1 MGALAIIGLIS
12 GIASI
17 ISIPLAFYFN
27 RKSQLNKYE
36 VAKRKIIET
45 LLFQIGSGQK
55 LDLLGMKLIIDSKL
69 REAGLRPGRIS
80 IQEIIADLYTNVT
93 TNPLIGGFQKD
104 NYQLQIK
111 RLGLTHTVRNT
122 MNNIREHKQL
132 PSGEK
137 IPEDQIEKLEKSGE
151 RYKIDYLKRN
161 HLLQMQN
168 KITYITKRKSQLEL
182 FVEFSTI
189 LSIIVTIPS
198 LFFYNNFLSKTQNIL
213 NPVLLSVIISIA
225 TGILITLISSIVSRI
240 RARRSSD
247 TEDINEF
254 VNVDDENSN
263 GPLYKP

>member
-1 MGALAIIGLIS
+1 MKKLFFLILLTVSSGLFAQGNS
-12 GIASI
+12 ETNSQ
-17 ISIPLAFYFN
+17 N
-27 RKSQLNKYE
+27 KS
-36 VAKRKIIET
+36 T
-45 LLFQIGSGQK
+45 
-55 LDLLGMKLIIDSKL
+55 IDS
-69 REAGLRPGRIS
+69 
-80 IQEIIADLYTNVT
+80 
-93 TNPLIGGFQKD
+93 
-104 NYQLQIK
+104 LQRK
-111 RLGLTHTVRNT
+111 
-122 MNNIREHKQL
+122 
-132 PSGEK
+132 
-137 IPEDQIEKLEKSGE
+137 IEKLEKSGE

-161 HLLQMQN
+161 YLLQMQN